1 MISRVTQQTSML
13 AAQRNLQSNAAA
25 LARVQ
30 DQATS
35 RKAFSRASEDPS
47 GAADAL
53 AIRAQQRAND
63 QVNRNIDNGISWV
76 TTIDST
82 MTEINDA
89 MKRVRDLTVQGA
101 NDGGLSVPAK
111 EAIAVELESLKE
123 HILGLANTQ
132 YLGRSVFAGNSS
144 AGVAINPSDYS
155 FTGVPGSTVERRIGT
170 DTVVRVDAD
179 GAAVFGTGP
188 GADPIADPGNSVF
201 TLIDKIAADLRGG
214 VNIGAR
220 LVEIDSRMTSMRT
233 EQSLVGSRH
242 ALIMRAEETA
252 LEKTGSLE
260 AQRAAVEDIELSR
273 IILDLKAQEVNYQAA
288 LGVTARVLQPTL
300 MDFLR

>member
-13 AAQRNLQSNAAA
+13 AAQRNLQSNAAE
-25 LARVQ
+25 LARLQ

-35 RKAFSRASEDPS
+35 RKAFSRASENPA

-63 QVNRNIDNGISWV
+63 QAGRNIDNGLGWV

-82 MTEINDA
+82 MSDLNDA

-132 YLGRSVFAGNSS
+132 YLGRNVFSGNSS
-144 AGVAINPSDYS
+144 EGVAIRPDYS
-155 FTGVPGSTVERRIGT
+155 FTGLPGSIVERRVGP
-170 DTVVRVDAD
+170 DTTVRVDAD
-179 GAAVFGTGP
+179 GATVFGNGP
-188 GADPIADPGNSVF
+188 GADPITDPGNSVF
-201 TLIDKIAADLRGG
+201 TLIDNLAADLRSG
-214 VNIGAR
+214 VNIGVR
-220 LVEIDSRMTSMRT
+220 LGEIDDRLTAMRT

-242 ALIMRAEETA
+242 ALIMRAEETVMD
-252 LEKTGSLE
+252 KTGSLE
-260 AQRAAVEDIELSR
+260 AQRAAVEDVELSR
-273 IILDLKAQEVNYQAA
+273 IILDLKAQEINYQAS

>member
-13 AAQRNLQSNAAA
+13 SAQRNLQASAAQ
-25 LARVQ
+25 LAKLQ
-30 DQATS
+30 DQATT

-53 AIRAQQRAND
+53 RIRAQQRAND
-63 QVNRNIDNGISWV
+63 QYSRNIDNGLGWV

-82 MTEINDA
+82 LTEVNDA

-101 NDGGLSVPAK
+101 NDGALSPTAK
-111 EAIAVELESLKE
+111 EAIAVELDSLKE
-123 HILGLANTQ
+123 QLLGMANTQ

-144 AGVAINPSDYS
+144 DGVAFNPDYS
-155 FTGVPGSTVERRIGT
+155 FTGAAGSTVERRVGA
-170 DTVVRVDAD
+170 DTTVRVDGD
-179 GAAVFGTGP
+179 GSAAFGEGV
-188 GADPIADPGNSVF
+188 DSVF
-201 TLIDKIAADLRGG
+201 ALVEKIAADLRGG
-214 VNIGAR
+214 TNIGAS
-220 LVEIDSRMTSMRT
+220 LGDIDKRMNALRT
-233 EQSLVGSRH
+233 EQSAVGSRH
-242 ALIMRAEETA
+242 ALIMRAEETVMD
-252 LEKTGSLE
+252 KTGSLE

-273 IILDLKAQEVNYQAA
+273 IILDLKAQEISYQAA

>member
-1 MISRVTQQTSML
+1 ML
-13 AAQRNLQSNAAA
+13 AAQRNLQANAAA

-30 DQATS
+30 DQATT
-35 RKAFSRASEDPS
+35 RKAFTRASEDPS

-53 AIRAQQRAND
+53 AIRAQQRAN
-63 QVNRNIDNGISWV
+63 QQISRNIDNGLGWV

-101 NDGGLSVPAK
+101 NDGSLSATAK
-111 EAIAVELESLKE
+111 EAIAVEIESLKE

-144 AGVAINPSDYS
+144 AGVAIDPTDYN
-155 FTGVPGSTVERRIGT
+155 FTGQPGSTVDRRIGP
-170 DTVVRVDAD
+170 DTTVRIDAD
-179 GAAVFGTGP
+179 GAAVFGDGP
-188 GADPIADPGNSVF
+188 GADPVANPGNSVF
-201 TLIDKIAADLRGG
+201 TLLDNIASDLRNG

-220 LVEIDSRMTSMRT
+220 LGEIDGRMTAMRT
-233 EQSLVGSRH
+233 EQSVVGSRH
-242 ALIMRAEETA
+242 ALITRAEETN
-252 LEKTGSLE
+252 LDKTGSLE

-273 IILDLKAQEVNYQAA
+273 IILDLKAQEINYQAA